1 MDKTAASRADTLPLR
16 GRNRD
21 SEIDGPSRNRDG
33 DNTVRRDIDYLKHSL
48 DQIAASKEK
57 GRDDKDWM
65 KNLNGDE
72 MKIIGEIMRQ
82 YFTGS

>member
-1 MDKTAASRADTLPLR
+1 
-16 GRNRD
+16 
-21 SEIDGPSRNRDG
+21 
-33 DNTVRRDIDYLKHSL
+33 VRRDIDYLKHRL

>member
-1 MDKTAASRADTLPLR
+1 MIYNFDAVSYTHLDVYKRQ
-16 GRNRD
+16 
-21 SEIDGPSRNRDG
+21 
-33 DNTVRRDIDYLKHSL
+33 